1 MDLMFIFTSR
11 YNFILGDLILIEGQ
25 FPFDFLGKCEIER
38 RETKIKRGTKYE
50 WRAKDFVKK
59 NLRPQFLK
67 IIL

>member
-1 MDLMFIFTSR
+1 
-11 YNFILGDLILIEGQ
+11 LGDLILIEGQ
-25 FPFDFLGKCEIER
+25 FPFDFLGKCGIER
-38 RETKIKRGTKYE
+38 REIKIKRGTKYE